1 MNLNKKMTMMNKKV
15 SRWIVKQISMILKLI
30 WSTINSLQD
39 REVSRLKLKI
49 DLTMRAEVQA
59 KINQSNSKK
68 GM

>member
-1 MNLNKKMTMMNKKV
+1 MNLNKKMTMMYKKV